1 MIDDAY
7 SSVRLARRPRRRSRL
22 RADLLAMTAAA
33 AIVVGALPR
42 FSAKP
47 EAPEPVAS
55 EPAAAQSTASIAR
68 PASERNA
75 WLFDPAPT
83 LGSRAQGMRRVVALD
98 SAFEPAARASIAK
111 AIQPEP
117 VVVAALPE
125 PAKAPRPQTSPA
137 APIQQTALLAPT
149 SQTVP
154 LPVRRPSDL
163 MAVPTPSVA
172 RLAERSLTPRNRA
185 VAQQRNEEADRSFFD
200 TVFGAKP
207 AGEGQQALA
216 YAGVDAGSLGA
227 SPRRAAPA
235 PQADGGTAVY
245 DISAGRVTL
254 PSGEVLEAHSGLGS
268 SFDNPHEVHLRM
280 RGSTPPG
287 TYDLTEREALF
298 HGVRALRLHPVGGP
312 GAVYNRNGLLTHT
325 YMLGP
330 SGASNGCIS
339 FRNYKRFLQAYLD
352 GEVRRVVVVA
362 GYKGDRTPSFA
373 SRLFGR
379 SASAE

>member
-7 SSVRLARRPRRRSRL
+7 SSVRFARRPRRRRRF

-33 AIVVGALPR
+33 AIIVGALPR

-47 EAPEPVAS
+47 EATQAPNPAEPEAMTSQAVAPS
-55 EPAAAQSTASIAR
+55 P
-68 PASERNA
+68 ERNA
-75 WLFDPAPT
+75 WLFDPTPA
-83 LGSRAQGMRRVVALD
+83 LGSRVQNMRQVATLT
-98 SAFEPAARASIAK
+98 SAFEPVAK
-111 AIQPEP
+111 AIVPKP
-117 VVVAALPE
+117 AVVAAVSE
-125 PAKAPRPQTSPA
+125 QAKAPRQQPQV
-137 APIQQTALLAPT
+137 QQTALVTPTAAP
-149 SQTVP
+149 QTVP

-163 MAVPTPSVA
+163 MAVPTPAVA
-172 RLAERSLTPRNRA
+172 RLAERSVIPRSRS
-185 VAQQRNEEADRSFFD
+185 VAQQQQNEEADRSFFD

-207 AGEGQQALA
+207 GAEQQQALA
-216 YAGVDAGSLGA
+216 YAGVDANSLGT
-227 SPRRAAPA
+227 SSRRASPA
-235 PQADGGTAVY
+235 PQAGGGTAVY

-268 SFDNPHEVHLRM
+268 SFDNPHDVHRRM

-287 TYDLTEREALF
+287 TYDLTQREALF
-298 HGVRALRLHPVGGP
+298 HGVRALRLNPVGG
-312 GAVYNRNGLLTHT
+312 ASSIYNRNGLLTHT

-330 SGASNGCIS
+330 TGASNGCIS
-339 FRNYKRFLQAYLD
+339 FRNYPRFLAAYLN

-373 SRLFGR
+373 SRLFGA